1 MGCHVTS
8 AHGVNKTLNISLCLG
23 AERDS
28 GMCNMLSRLTP
39 DQPITDTGPGKRREQ
54 PNSWSPVPRV
64 GSRAQWS
71 SHPSYLDSLDSTR
84 PRLSSHDT
92 SGTKRWPGE
101 IRTGNIDNTYNCLLF
116 IGNAEIYARISC
128 NTRSC
133 ERPGSVWRWAKSQSC
148 FLASQRFNIANTG
161 PRRPPTEP
169 HNKSHRQVEKIINF
183 WRNVLWR
190 FLGIFTFNGPSWLM
204 QTINFVLWWW
214 LIGESVRCFCPVLG
228 SRVIIWQLAWCVLK
242 RGQS

>member
-1 MGCHVTS
+1 MTRECVTCCHEWHLTS
-8 AHGVNKTLNISLCLG
+8 PS
-23 AERDS
+23 
-28 GMCNMLSRLTP
+28 LTP
-39 DQPITDTGPGKRREQ
+39 GQVRGEREQ

-71 SHPSYLDSLDSTR
+71 SHPSYLDSLDGTR

-133 ERPGSVWRWAKSQSC
+133 ERPGSVWRWAESRSC

-169 HNKSHRQVEKIINF
+169 HNEWHRQLKKIINL
-183 WRNVLWR
+183 WRNVFWR
-190 FLGIFTFNGPSWLM
+190 LYETGHPG
-204 QTINFVLWWW
+204 
-214 LIGESVRCFCPVLG
+214 
-228 SRVIIWQLAWCVLK
+228 
-242 RGQS
+242 